1 MKILAFR
8 NFGVYLQQFSA
19 KKTSN
24 KKIAWIFYIHLIAVS
39 KDIWLLLTLCGY
51 AFSCVAFLGG
61 NNREVTAFLMYYT
74 SNSSQM
80 PRNKNLGKSTNNS
93 NVPTELST
101 DFIVELTSK
110 YLIEKNA
117 KNKAYFFILS
127 NNLLDKFQKFCA
139 EHKDIDAHEARV
151 KFINSKI

>member
-1 MKILAFR
+1 
-8 NFGVYLQQFSA
+8 
-19 KKTSN
+19 
-24 KKIAWIFYIHLIAVS
+24 
-39 KDIWLLLTLCGY
+39 
-51 AFSCVAFLGG
+51 
-61 NNREVTAFLMYYT
+61 
-74 SNSSQM
+74 M

-93 NVPTELST
+93 NVQTELST

-139 EHKDIDAHEARV
+139 EYKDIDAHEACV